1 MKVLIECKAIS
12 KGIVLSLYN
21 FAFLPN
27 FNLFNI
33 YIYRKLILHYI
44 DSGTKSLRYGP
55 NALYT
60 KKPPNYINN
69 TNYNLGPKY

>member
-21 FAFLPN
+21 FAFSPN
-27 FNLFNI
+27 FNLLNI
-33 YIYRKLILHYI
+33 YLYRKLILHYI

-55 NALYT
+55 NALYSLFQ
-60 KKPPNYINN
+60 KAPNYINN
-69 TNYNLGPKY
+69 NLGPKY